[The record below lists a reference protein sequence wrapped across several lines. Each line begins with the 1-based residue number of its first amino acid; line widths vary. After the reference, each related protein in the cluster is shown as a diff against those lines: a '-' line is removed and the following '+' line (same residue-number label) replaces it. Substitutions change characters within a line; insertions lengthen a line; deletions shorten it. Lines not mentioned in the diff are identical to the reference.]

1 MKYFIAGALI
11 GIIVSTIA
19 FLIEEAIAKKK
30 PPDTLGELVITV
42 SPDTDD
48 VYMTLGIENEE
59 KLMDSE
65 TATFKVV
72 IQSVSFAQEKP
83 PL

>member
-1 MKYFIAGALI
+1 MKYFIIGAISGL
-11 GIIVSTIA
+11 IVSIVVLLLERVFT
-19 FLIEEAIAKKK
+19 KKK

-59 KLMDSE
+59 KLMDTD

-72 IQSVSFAQEKP
+72 VQSVSFAQEKP

>member
-1 MKYFIAGALI
+1 
-11 GIIVSTIA
+11 
-19 FLIEEAIAKKK
+19 
-30 PPDTLGELVITV
+30 
-42 SPDTDD
+42 
-48 VYMTLGIENEE
+48 MTLGIENEE
-59 KLMDSE
+59 KLMDAE